1 MDVLAHF
8 DKLSL
13 NRDFVGD
20 EMLPAVPLGLKA
32 DGQHNGIESDFQLE
46 AAVAIDSPIGQ
57 VVQLTKRDCEVP
69 ALDGWN
75 EGENPADE
83 EAAIG
88 RCSRY
93 QDEPETAEGKQSRSF
108 RIGQQRILAGSQLR
122 HGQEVHGPCQSE
134 VG

>member
-13 NRDFVGD
+13 NLDFVGD

-32 DGQHNGIESDFQLE
+32 DGEHHGVESDFQLE
-46 AAVAIDSPIGQ
+46 AAVVIDSPIRQ
-57 VVQLTKRDCEVP
+57 VIQLTERDCEVP

-88 RCSRY
+88 WCSRY
-93 QDEPETAEGKQSRSF
+93 EDEPETAKGEQSWIF
-108 RIGQQRILAGSQLR
+108 GSA
-122 HGQEVHGPCQSE
+122 SNAS
-134 VG
+134 